1 MINTNHDKIVDIA
14 NDKYWEIS
22 QRYYTTSSSKSSSS
36 SSKSSSS
43 VDVKQLCECLSVQSY
58 YTKIESDTYAVFK
71 LGPVE
76 VRRGRVI
83 ATIVGF
89 LLYCLYVLV
98 MVKIRV

>member
-22 QRYYTTSSSKSSSS
+22 QQYYTTTSSNKSSSS
-36 SSKSSSS
+36 SSSSS
-43 VDVKQLCECLSVQSY
+43 VDVKQLCECLSLQSY
-58 YTKIESDTYAVFK
+58 YTKIETDTYAVFK
-71 LGPVE
+71 LGPIE
-76 VRRGRVI
+76 VRRKRVI

-89 LLYCLYVLV
+89 LIYCLYILV